1 MNDNASE
8 KNNAGNYRT
17 NKNKITTAKSFE
29 YKTELIGSAPAVD
42 DTLDTQILPI
52 KIFESFLEIS

>member
-1 MNDNASE
+1 MNDDANE

-17 NKNKITTAKSFE
+17 NKNRITTSKSFE

-42 DTLDTQILPI
+42 NTLDTQII
-52 KIFESFLEIS
+52 SIEIFE

>member
-42 DTLDTQILPI
+42 DTLDTQILSI
-52 KIFESFLEIS
+52 KIFE